1 MTDDTLRDH
10 VRDLLAPDYDIG
22 HELGHG
28 GMAVVYSAVHGR
40 DGRRLAIKVLP
51 PQFAFFQAHASD
63 SCARRAWPLP

>member
-1 MTDDTLRDH
+1 VTDELLGH
-10 VRDLLAPDYDIG
+10 VQHQLAPDYDIG
-22 HELGHG
+22 REVGRG